1 MAYRQLHALFA
12 FFGSIPVVDFDTA
25 AAARLVQLRR
35 SRVRLGAMDLKIA
48 AIGLAQEA
56 VLLSRNLAD
65 FRRVPGL
72 RVEDW
77 AESE

>member
-1 MAYRQLHALFA
+1 M
-12 FFGSIPVVDFDTA
+12 VDFDA
-25 AAARLVQLRR
+25 ATAARLVQLRR
-35 SRVRLGAMDLKIA
+35 SRVRLGAIDLKIA

-65 FRRVPGL
+65 FRRVSGL

-77 AESE
+77 TESE

>member
-1 MAYRQLHALFA
+1 VAYWQLHALFA
-12 FFGSIPVVDFDTA
+12 FFESIPVVNFDAA
-25 AAARLVQLRR
+25 AAARLVQLRC
-35 SRVRLGAMDLKIA
+35 SGVHLGAMDLKIA
-48 AIGLAQEA
+48 AIGLAPEA

-65 FRRVPGL
+65 FRRVSGL

>member
-1 MAYRQLHALFA
+1 M
-12 FFGSIPVVDFDTA
+12 VDFDA
-25 AAARLVQLRR
+25 ATAARLVQLRR
-35 SRVRLGAMDLKIA
+35 SRVRLGAIDLKIA

-65 FRRVPGL
+65 FRRVSGL